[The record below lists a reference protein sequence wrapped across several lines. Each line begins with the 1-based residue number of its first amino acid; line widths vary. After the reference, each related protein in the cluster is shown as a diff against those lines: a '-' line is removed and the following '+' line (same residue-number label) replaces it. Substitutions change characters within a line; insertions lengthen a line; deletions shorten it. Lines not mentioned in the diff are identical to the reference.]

1 MSQNFLQEYTDFVD
15 KVTSEASKSSG
26 KMSERID
33 YLNSKNVE
41 VSRLFTAGIGLS
53 GEVGEFNEIIKK
65 KLKDEK
71 KIAKLKQKQ
80 EIKRQKEKKKLAK
93 LNKKETLKKIKPIK
107 KPDNQIV
114 QYEEICSTLD
124 KCEIDEISS
133 YLMKI
138 GKTKK
143 YPDLSSE

>member
-65 KLKDEK
+65 IVFQAKTFDSVTHEHMKKELGDIMWYVTQACLALKVDLSDVIKANKEKLSKRFPEK
-71 KIAKLKQKQ
+71 KFSAK
-80 EIKRQKEKKKLAK
+80 ENENRKLG
-93 LNKKETLKKIKPIK
+93 
-107 KPDNQIV
+107 DV
-114 QYEEICSTLD
+114 
-124 KCEIDEISS
+124 
-133 YLMKI
+133 
-138 GKTKK
+138 
-143 YPDLSSE
+143 

>member
-65 KLKDEK
+65 IMFQAKTFDSVTHEHMKKELGDIMWYVTQACLALKVDLSDVIKANKEKLSKRFPEK
-71 KIAKLKQKQ
+71 KFSVKENEERKLGD
-80 EIKRQKEKKKLAK
+80 I
-93 LNKKETLKKIKPIK
+93 
-107 KPDNQIV
+107 
-114 QYEEICSTLD
+114 
-124 KCEIDEISS
+124 
-133 YLMKI
+133 
-138 GKTKK
+138 
-143 YPDLSSE
+143 

>member
-1 MSQNFLQEYTDFVD
+1 MSQNFLQQYTDFVD

-65 KLKDEK
+65 IMFQAKTFDSVTHEHMKKELGDIMWYVTQACLALKVDLSDVIIANKEKLSKRFPEK
-71 KIAKLKQKQ
+71 KFSVKENEKRKLG
-80 EIKRQKEKKKLAK
+80 
-93 LNKKETLKKIKPIK
+93 
-107 KPDNQIV
+107 DV
-114 QYEEICSTLD
+114 
-124 KCEIDEISS
+124 
-133 YLMKI
+133 
-138 GKTKK
+138 
-143 YPDLSSE
+143 

>member
-65 KLKDEK
+65 IMFQAKTFDSVTHEHMKKELGDIMWYVTQACLALKVDLSDVIIANKDKLSKRFPEK
-71 KIAKLKQKQ
+71 KFSVKENEKRKLG
-80 EIKRQKEKKKLAK
+80 
-93 LNKKETLKKIKPIK
+93 
-107 KPDNQIV
+107 DV
-114 QYEEICSTLD
+114 
-124 KCEIDEISS
+124 
-133 YLMKI
+133 
-138 GKTKK
+138 
-143 YPDLSSE
+143 

>member
-15 KVTSEASKSSG
+15 KVTSEASKSSD

-65 KLKDEK
+65 IMFQAKTFDSVTHEHMKKELGDIMWYVTQACLALKVDLSDVIIANKEKLSKRFPEK
-71 KIAKLKQKQ
+71 KFSVRENEKRKLG
-80 EIKRQKEKKKLAK
+80 
-93 LNKKETLKKIKPIK
+93 
-107 KPDNQIV
+107 DV
-114 QYEEICSTLD
+114 
-124 KCEIDEISS
+124 
-133 YLMKI
+133 
-138 GKTKK
+138 
-143 YPDLSSE
+143 

>member
-65 KLKDEK
+65 IMFQAKTFDSVTHEHMKKELGDIMWYVTQACLALKVDLSDVIIANKEKLSKRFPEK
-71 KIAKLKQKQ
+71 KFNVKENEKRKLG
-80 EIKRQKEKKKLAK
+80 
-93 LNKKETLKKIKPIK
+93 
-107 KPDNQIV
+107 DV
-114 QYEEICSTLD
+114 
-124 KCEIDEISS
+124 
-133 YLMKI
+133 
-138 GKTKK
+138 
-143 YPDLSSE
+143 

>member
-65 KLKDEK
+65 IMFQAKTFDSVTHEHMKKELGDIMWYVSQACLALKVDLSDVIIANKEKLSKRFPEK
-71 KIAKLKQKQ
+71 KFSVKENEKRKLG
-80 EIKRQKEKKKLAK
+80 
-93 LNKKETLKKIKPIK
+93 
-107 KPDNQIV
+107 DV
-114 QYEEICSTLD
+114 
-124 KCEIDEISS
+124 
-133 YLMKI
+133 
-138 GKTKK
+138 
-143 YPDLSSE
+143 

>member
-65 KLKDEK
+65 IMFQAKTFDSVTHEHMKKELGDIMWYVTQACLALKVDLSDVIKANKEKLSKRFPEK
-71 KIAKLKQKQ
+71 KFSAK
-80 EIKRQKEKKKLAK
+80 ENENRKLG
-93 LNKKETLKKIKPIK
+93 
-107 KPDNQIV
+107 DV
-114 QYEEICSTLD
+114 
-124 KCEIDEISS
+124 
-133 YLMKI
+133 
-138 GKTKK
+138 
-143 YPDLSSE
+143 